1 MKLQIAN
8 TQLHNLPLWRS
19 DENSLLQATTYV
31 GLRDTEGLDRL
42 QMNLVYMVTQNYDGG
57 FPGSSDSKESACN
70 VEDPGSIP
78 ELGRSPK
85 GGHGN
90 PTPIFLPGEFQGQR
104 SLVGHS
110 PWGLKE
116 SDMIEGLTLS
126 LPKL

>member
-70 VEDPGSIP
+70 VEDPGSTP

-110 PWGLKE
+110 P
-116 SDMIEGLTLS
+116 
-126 LPKL
+126 